1 MRLSWIKVGFTIA
14 LLGATSCSVA
24 WGDGADRIDDP
35 APPSASAA
43 RLRFEQEETLTLA
56 PGDTLEVRVL
66 ASPAASYD
74 VRFALIGDA
83 LDGWLESAE
92 AKSDESGV
100 ATMVLH
106 APTQPTTFHLRASIV
121 LEDGQAGP
129 SAETSAAV
137 SAQGF
142 GTVRVLPQYTGK
154 RAVEAWSASVVARTT
169 CEELGAILPNEPE
182 GALVASADFGT
193 PPQVLHAPVGPNLAV
208 VVRAGHY
215 AWGCADTSELK
226 ADGTLDIKVTLVDKP
241 IDVGATDLDLTLTYQ
256 PDAADYGA
264 LLDSTTHLFRDAFL
278 PDGATEAG
286 LVLTAMGG
294 ATPLEQTAAFTA
306 ARLAKGWDALASA
319 HFAAL
324 DKSLRD
330 CTTGW
335 IAAELPLQA
344 PKIEAHL
351 GAKAGSPGVAELHVT
366 TLGSIDGAAAG
377 VPPAIPLS
385 WTSDPDDTLILGG
398 IVIWQP
404 SRFIG
409 SAALAGA
416 RIDHPSAATMAS
428 VLAEAA
434 DCAGLAA
441 KLDGFGACD
450 AGCLEA
456 LCEKA
461 LEDRWALG
469 LGAST
474 AAGQIGQ
481 LTLTASGPAQIDD
494 AARPLGFKGIW
505 LGTLS
510 NGVVAAKMKGSFEGA
525 TPQTVSPP

>member
-14 LLGATSCSVA
+14 LLASTSCSIP
-24 WGDGADRIDDP
+24 GADKADDSGAP
-35 APPSASAA
+35 AAA
-43 RLRFEQEETLTLA
+43 DAKVHFEREDTLTLA
-56 PGDTLEVRVL
+56 PGETREVRVL
-66 ASPAASYD
+66 ASPAASYG

-92 AKSDESGV
+92 GQSDASGL

-106 APTQPTTFHLRASIV
+106 APSEPTTFHLRASIV

-129 SAETSAAV
+129 SAETSVAV

-142 GTVRVLPQYTGK
+142 GTVRVLPQYAGK
-154 RAVEAWSASVVARTT
+154 RAVTTWTASVVARTT
-169 CEELGAILPNEPE
+169 CEKIGVGLPSEPE
-182 GALVASADFGT
+182 GALVASSDLGT
-193 PPQVLHAPVGPNLAV
+193 PPQVPHAPVGPNLAV
-208 VVRAGHY
+208 AVRAGHY
-215 AWGCADTSELK
+215 AWGCADTSDLT

-241 IDVGATDLDLTLTYQ
+241 IDLGATDLDLTLGYPT
-256 PDAADYGA
+256 DAADYADLISGV
-264 LLDSTTHLFRDAFL
+264 THLFRSAFL
-278 PDGATEAG
+278 PDGAVEAG
-286 LVLTAMGG
+286 LVLTAMG
-294 ATPLEQTAAFTA
+294 AAAPLDQTTAFTA
-306 ARLAKGWDALASA
+306 ARAAQGWDALASA

-324 DKSLRD
+324 DQSLRD
-330 CTTGW
+330 RASSW
-335 IAAELPLQA
+335 IAAGLPLQA
-344 PKIEAHL
+344 STIVAHL
-351 GAKAGSPGVAELHVT
+351 GAKAGSPGVAELHVLT
-366 TLGSIDGAAAG
+366 IGGIDGAAAG

-398 IVIWQP
+398 LVIWQP

-409 SAALAGA
+409 GAALAGA
-416 RIDHPSAATMAS
+416 RLEHPAATTMAS

-434 DCAGLAA
+434 DCPGLAA
-441 KLDGFGACD
+441 KLSGFGACD
-450 AGCLEA
+450 AGCLAA

-461 LEDRWALG
+461 LGDRWALG

-505 LGTLS
+505 IGTLS
-510 NGVVAAKMKGSFEGA
+510 NGVASAKLKGSFEGA
-525 TPQTVSPP
+525 TPQAVSPP

>member
-1 MRLSWIKVGFTIA
+1 MRLSWIKVGFTLA
-14 LLGATSCSVA
+14 LLASTSCSVSQDLSEV
-24 WGDGADRIDDP
+24 GDDGA
-35 APPSASAA
+35 APSAADA
-43 RLRFEQEETLTLA
+43 RLRFETEDTLTLA
-56 PGDTLEVRVL
+56 PGETREVHVL
-66 ASPAASYD
+66 ASPTASYR
-74 VRFALIGDA
+74 VRFALIGNA

-92 AKSDESGV
+92 AATTKGGK

-129 SAETSAAV
+129 SAETSVAV

-142 GTVRVLPQYTGK
+142 GTVRVLPQYAGK
-154 RAVEAWSASVVARTT
+154 RAVTAWSASVVARTT
-169 CEELGAILPNEPE
+169 CEKIGAILPSEPE

-193 PPQVLHAPVGPNLAV
+193 PPEVLHAPVGPNLAV
-208 VVRAGHY
+208 AVRAGHY
-215 AWGCADTSELK
+215 AWGCADTSDLK
-226 ADGTLDIKVTLVDKP
+226 ADGSLDIKVTLVDKP

-264 LLDSTTHLFRDAFL
+264 LISGTTQLFRNAFL

-286 LVLTAMGG
+286 LVLSAMGS
-294 ATPLEQTAAFTA
+294 AAPLDRTTAFAA
-306 ARLAKGWDALASA
+306 ARTAHGWDALAST

-324 DKSLRD
+324 DKPLRERV
-330 CTTGW
+330 TSW
-335 IAAELPLQA
+335 ITAGIPLEA
-344 PKIEAHL
+344 STIEAHL
-351 GAKAGSPGVAELHVT
+351 GAKAGSPGTAELHVLT
-366 TLGSIDGAAAG
+366 IGNVDSAAAG

-398 IVIWQP
+398 LVIWQP

-409 SAALAGA
+409 GAALVGA
-416 RIDHPSAATMAS
+416 RIEQPAAATIGNA
-428 VLAEAA
+428 LAHAA
-434 DCAGLAA
+434 DCSGLAA
-441 KLDGFGACD
+441 KLSSFDACD
-450 AGCLEA
+450 VGCLEA

-481 LTLTASGPAQIDD
+481 LTLNASGPAQIDD

-510 NGVVAAKMKGSFEGA
+510 NGVLTAKIKGSFEGT
-525 TPQTVSPP
+525 TPQTASPL